1 MASSYPSTL
10 GGLRRAVAAGLP
22 RHTSVKDEVRVNLI
36 QRLRGG
42 GTIFP
47 GVVGYADTVVPQ
59 VVNALLSKHNFILLG
74 LRGQAKTRMLRA
86 LVGLLDETIPVV
98 AGCELRD
105 DPFNPLCAAC
115 RAKLEAS
122 GDDLPIQWLPREDRY
137 IEKLAPDIK
146 TILLPADGGFI
157 LDLGDALK
165 EQAKP

>member
-1 MASSYPSTL
+1 MACGAPLRPACRVTPASKTKFAPISSS
-10 GGLRRAVAAGLP
+10 GFAR
-22 RHTSVKDEVRVNLI
+22 
-36 QRLRGG
+36 G

-115 RAKLEAS
+115 RAKLEAC
-122 GDDLPIQWLPREDRY
+122 RRR
-137 IEKLAPDIK
+137 
-146 TILLPADGGFI
+146 PADPV
-157 LDLGDALK
+157 A
-165 EQAKP
+165 AA